1 MNETKEAIIEQI
13 KLTAK
18 RNNNIP
24 LGVRRFANETGIK
37 KYHWS
42 RYWPKFSDAQKEA
55 GFTPNEK
62 SISYPEELILKEFI
76 LLIRKLSRFPT
87 RNEVGIE
94 VRNNQNK
101 PSECA
106 MYRLG
111 NNCEIAN
118 KILEYCKADSACRD
132 IADVCKDF
140 INKQSKREIDIKDD
154 FLSSVGEVYLFK
166 SGNYYKIG
174 KTRDMVR
181 RGAEIRIQL
190 PEELILIH
198 SIKTDDVSGIELY
211 WHKRFAE
218 KRMKGEWFDLNAND
232 IKAFKKWKRIF

>member
-1 MNETKEAIIEQI
+1 MDITKEIIIEKI
-13 KLTAK
+13 KSTTE
-18 RNNNIP
+18 RNNSAP
-24 LGVRRFANETGIK
+24 LGMQRFANETGIK

-42 RYWPKFSDAQKEA
+42 KYWSKFSDAQKEA
-55 GFTPNEK
+55 GFTPNKKHIAYSEK
-62 SISYPEELILKEFI
+62 EILEEFI
-76 LLIRKLSRFPT
+76 SLIRKLNKFPT
-87 RNEVGIE
+87 YNEVGIE

-101 PSECA
+101 PSQFA

-111 NNCEIAN
+111 NNYEIAN
-118 KILEYCKADSACRD
+118 KILEYCKDNFVYRD
-132 IADVCKDF
+132 IADVCKGF
-140 INKQSKREIDIKDD
+140 INKQSKKKIDIKDD
-154 FLSSVGEVYLFK
+154 LSSSVGEVYLFK